1 MSLMAV
7 ATFSAWIEAI
17 IVPIYAPPWCND
29 GDDDVFDDDDHAD
42 VAFNGDSVDGVQFV
56 QLDAPMWWNV
66 DADNELILVALAI
79 TMMTLALIMACCP

>member
-1 MSLMAV
+1 MSLMVV

-17 IVPIYAPPWCND
+17 IVPIYAPPRRNN

-66 DADNELILVALAI
+66 DVGNELIWVVLVI
-79 TMMTLALIMACCP
+79 TMMTMALIMTFCP